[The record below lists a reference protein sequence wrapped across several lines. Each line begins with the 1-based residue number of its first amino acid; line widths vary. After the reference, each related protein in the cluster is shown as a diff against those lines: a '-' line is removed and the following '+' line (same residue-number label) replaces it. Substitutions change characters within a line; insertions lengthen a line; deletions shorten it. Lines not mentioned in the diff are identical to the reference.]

1 MSKSLLTLTEPT
13 VISGGRATD
22 DRGALGFIND
32 LSLADFKRFYTV
44 ENHEVG
50 FVRAWHGH
58 LKEAKAIVVVRGSA
72 IVCAV
77 RMSETVNPSKEEP
90 VKRVVL
96 TSSSTSAIF
105 IPAGYANGFKTLT
118 PDTLLLVLSSTSL
131 QESLDDD
138 YRFPFDYWNPWEVIP
153 R

>member
-1 MSKSLLTLTEPT
+1 
-13 VISGGRATD
+13 
-22 DRGALGFIND
+22 
-32 LSLADFKRFYTV
+32 
-44 ENHEVG
+44 
-50 FVRAWHGH
+50 
-58 LKEAKAIVVVRGSA
+58 
-72 IVCAV
+72 
-77 RMSETVNPSKEEP
+77 MSETVNPSKEEP